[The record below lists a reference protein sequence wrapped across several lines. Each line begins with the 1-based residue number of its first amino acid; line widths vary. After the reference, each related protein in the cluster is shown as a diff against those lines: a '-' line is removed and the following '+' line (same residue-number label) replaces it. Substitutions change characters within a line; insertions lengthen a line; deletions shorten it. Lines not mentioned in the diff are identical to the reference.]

1 MKKQTTLD
9 KLDFQNLII
18 EDFFSKNRCKK
29 IVREINK
36 FGKFDDLVMGG
47 RKRINKGSKNFHNFL
62 NQSSESR
69 KFFKNINNFKYFKKI
84 QNYFDKKKRNYVLAN
99 NQKKFEFSKRIFGS
113 QSGKKITNMKTN
125 TKKNIL
131 YLDVDFSSSGRGYSR
146 GAHRDRDSILNN
158 VKITIE
164 KNLKELI
171 LMSKDEILTHRK
183 NKFLSIG
190 RAKGFRGS
198 NETKENLA
206 MEEVF
211 YLKYINF
218 LKKYKNQTV
227 LFLIFLISIIIYS
240 FL

>member
-84 QNYFDKKKRNYVLAN
+84 QNYFDKKKKELC
-99 NQKKFEFSKRIFGS
+99 FSK
-113 QSGKKITNMKTN
+113 QSKKI
-125 TKKNIL
+125 
-131 YLDVDFSSSGRGYSR
+131 
-146 GAHRDRDSILNN
+146 
-158 VKITIE
+158 
-164 KNLKELI
+164 
-171 LMSKDEILTHRK
+171 
-183 NKFLSIG
+183 
-190 RAKGFRGS
+190 
-198 NETKENLA
+198 
-206 MEEVF
+206 
-211 YLKYINF
+211 
-218 LKKYKNQTV
+218 
-227 LFLIFLISIIIYS
+227 
-240 FL
+240 